1 MDKNKIR
8 VLRALGSLVRKRR
21 GKLGI
26 SQEELAMRSNL
37 DRTYISGI
45 ERGVRNPSLT
55 ALVNLADGMK
65 INVSTLLEGLESEI
79 TLQTQNGKDHNSRST

>member
-1 MDKNKIR
+1 MIANKINI
-8 VLRALGSLVRKRR
+8 LKALGLLVRKHR

-55 ALVNLADGMK
+55 ALMSLSDGLNLN
-65 INVSTLLEGLESEI
+65 ISELLENLEGEI
-79 TLQTQNGKDHNSRST
+79 